1 VLNTLDQEL
10 IAIASHTAAAKAH
23 QEEHERAFAATMRDV
38 LERQRDKG
46 VNVFGRKVGGP
57 AYVLGAGEKDSMDV
71 DEPVESTKAKNRK
84 YVDSRFRPHD

>member
-1 VLNTLDQEL
+1 MLNTLDQEL

-38 LERQRDKG
+38 LERQRDKSG
-46 VNVFGRKVGGP
+46 VNVFGRKVAGP
-57 AYVLGAGEKDSMDV
+57 AYVLEKDSMDV

-84 YVDSRFRPHD
+84 